1 MSDSNRDDFI
11 IALRYSLLKKGTKQ
25 KFSLFFLIIFSIFT
39 IVLDRLSI
47 PPINSVR
54 TVINDVVYRTTVIAS
69 MPGKLIIYL
78 NSKTKEHLNVYSERK
93 KLIDEIEILKKN
105 KFDGLYLKTE
115 NENLKL
121 ALGLD
126 EVKIA
131 EEDTINVA
139 KVLVD
144 QVSPF
149 LKSVM
154 INKGTKHGIIKGM
167 TVFSKNHLIGTIIE
181 TNYISSRVLL
191 ITDLNSKIPSIIQD
205 TDVNV
210 ILSGNGSMNNF
221 KLEYLPENFELK
233 PNKIIFTS
241 GKDGFL
247 KTGMPVAET
256 YINKKN
262 EIKIR
267 SLTDPQQASIVH
279 ITRGQFKN

>member
-1 MSDSNRDDFI
+1 MSDSSRDDFI
-11 IALRYSLLKKGTKQ
+11 IALRYSLLKKGAKQ
-25 KFSLFFLIIFSIFT
+25 KFSLFFLIIFSIFI
-39 IVLDRLSI
+39 IVLDKFSV
-47 PPINSVR
+47 PPMNFVR
-54 TVINDVVYRTTVIAS
+54 TIINDFVYRTTVIAS
-69 MPGKLIIYL
+69 MPGNLVIYL
-78 NSKTKEHLNVYSERK
+78 SAKTKVHLNVYNERT
-93 KLIDEIEILKKN
+93 KLIEEIKILKN
-105 KFDGLYLKTE
+105 NQFDSLYLKTE

-126 EVKIA
+126 KVKIS

-139 KVLVD
+139 KVMVD

-149 LKSVM
+149 LKSVL

-167 TVFSKNHLIGTIIE
+167 TVFSKNYLIGTIIE

-210 ILSGNGSMNNF
+210 ILSGNGDIDNF
-221 KLEYLPENFELK
+221 KLEYLPENFVLE

-241 GKDGFL
+241 GKGGFL

-256 YINKKN
+256 YLNKKN

-279 ITRGQFKN
+279 ITQGQFKN